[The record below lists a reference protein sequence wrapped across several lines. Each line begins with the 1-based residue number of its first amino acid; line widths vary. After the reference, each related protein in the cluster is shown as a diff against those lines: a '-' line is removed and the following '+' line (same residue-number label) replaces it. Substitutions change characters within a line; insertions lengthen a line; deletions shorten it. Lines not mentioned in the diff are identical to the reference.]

1 MQACRKQ
8 ARIRPMSTAILP
20 LARPQQRD
28 PFVVFLIFSILFHV
42 LLFIFFPLP
51 EQDLLASAPE
61 QLTEVELL
69 PPEPKVVAKA
79 EFSPIVPPKMP
90 EKPTEEP
97 LQKKEVEQKVEEK
110 KAKKPPPE
118 PLPEQI
124 VSPPDEVND
133 QIPDETRFLSDRNT
147 TAKKETVAV
156 GTPLPASNTEKD
168 EKKKTKPK
176 KQPEPKKEP
185 TKLAALKPPRESPVT
200 KKPPVEKKPEK
211 ALRKKTPE
219 TVKPGTPKIPKRI
232 PQLFARPD
240 DLLSQGFIKDRGK
253 EQDQQNERRPPTG
266 NELLAMAPPMKRG
279 FLSLPGPTGTPDH
292 LPDVQQGKMTFL
304 NTKAHRFA
312 PFVRRVAQR
321 VFQHLVISQRR
332 NLQVD
337 DVIAARD
344 WVTIEAK
351 LTVDGELV
359 GLVLRSRS
367 GSYSIDES
375 LLNACQQ
382 GAWDQN
388 PPSDAQAEDGFIHF
402 IFRSDIDAR
411 YDELGLKG
419 VVTFLQ
425 VGLT

>member
-8 ARIRPMSTAILP
+8 VRIPPMSTAILP

-28 PFVVFLIFSILFHV
+28 PFVVFLVFSVLFHI
-42 LLFIFFPLP
+42 LLFILLP
-51 EQDLLASAPE
+51 APERDLLTPAPE
-61 QLTEVELL
+61 KLTEVELL
-69 PPEPKVVAKA
+69 PQAEPKVVGKA
-79 EFSPIVPPKMP
+79 ELSPLTEPRTP
-90 EKPTEEP
+90 EKPVEEP
-97 LQKKEVEQKVEEK
+97 LQEEKIEKKVEEK
-110 KAKKPPPE
+110 KAKPPPTE
-118 PLPEQI
+118 ALPDQI

-133 QIPDETRFLSDRNT
+133 QIPDQTRFLSDRNT
-147 TAKKETVAV
+147 TAQKEMVAV
-156 GTPLPASNTEKD
+156 GTPLPASNPEKE
-168 EKKKTKPK
+168 EKEKNKTT
-176 KQPEPKKEP
+176 KQLDPKKEL
-185 TKLAALKPPRESPVT
+185 TKLTALKPPA
-200 KKPPVEKKPEK
+200 EKKPEK
-211 ALRKKTPE
+211 SLKKQTPK
-219 TVKPGTPKIPKRI
+219 TVKPGAPDAPPRI

-253 EQDQQNERRPPTG
+253 AQDQQNERRVPTG
-266 NELLAMAPPMKRG
+266 NELLAMAPPVKRG

-292 LPDVQQGKMTFL
+292 LPDVRQGKMTFL

-332 NLQVD
+332 NLQLD

-351 LTVDGELV
+351 LTVDGELT

-388 PPSDAQAEDGFIHF
+388 PPSEAQAEDGFIHF
-402 IFRSDIDAR
+402 IFRSEIDAQ

>member
-8 ARIRPMSTAILP
+8 ARMRPMSTAILP
-20 LARPQQRD
+20 LPRPQQRD
-28 PFVVFLIFSILFHV
+28 PLVVFLIFSILFHF
-42 LLFIFFPLP
+42 LFFTLFPLP
-51 EQDLLASAPE
+51 AQDFLAPAPE

-69 PPEPKVVAKA
+69 PPEEPKVVAKA
-79 EFSPIVPPKMP
+79 ELSPDVPPKTP
-90 EKPTEEP
+90 EKPAEEP
-97 LQKKEVEQKVEEK
+97 FQEKKVEEK
-110 KAKKPPPE
+110 KAKPPPPE

-147 TAKKETVAV
+147 TAQKETVAV
-156 GTPLPASNTEKD
+156 GTPLPASNPEKD
-168 EKKKTKPK
+168 EKKKSKSK

-185 TKLAALKPPRESPVT
+185 TKLAALKPPLESPVT
-200 KKPPVEKKPEK
+200 KKPPIEKKPEK
-211 ALRKKTPE
+211 VLKKKTPE
-219 TVKPGTPKIPKRI
+219 TAKPGTPKGPKRI

-240 DLLSQGFIKDRGK
+240 DLLSQGFIKDRGR

-266 NELLAMAPPMKRG
+266 NELLAMAPPIKRG

-332 NLQVD
+332 NLQLD
-337 DVIAARD
+337 DVVAARD

-351 LTVDGELV
+351 LTVDGELT

-388 PPSDAQAEDGFIHF
+388 PPSNAQAEDGFIHF
-402 IFRSDIDAR
+402 IFRSEINAQ

>member
-1 MQACRKQ
+1 M
-8 ARIRPMSTAILP
+8 RPMSTAILP
-20 LARPQQRD
+20 LPRPQQRD
-28 PFVVFLIFSILFHV
+28 PFVVFLIFSLLFHF
-42 LLFIFFPLP
+42 LFFTLFSLS
-51 EQDLLASAPE
+51 EQDFLAPAPE

-69 PPEPKVVAKA
+69 PPEEPKIVAKA
-79 EFSPIVPPKMP
+79 ELSPDVPPKTP
-90 EKPTEEP
+90 EKPAEEP
-97 LQKKEVEQKVEEK
+97 FQEKKVEEK
-110 KAKKPPPE
+110 KAKPPPPE

-147 TAKKETVAV
+147 TAQKETVAV
-156 GTPLPASNTEKD
+156 GTPLPASNPEKD
-168 EKKKTKPK
+168 EQKKSKSK

-185 TKLAALKPPRESPVT
+185 TKLAALKPLESPVT
-200 KKPPVEKKPEK
+200 KKPPIEKKPEK
-211 ALRKKTPE
+211 ALKKKTPE
-219 TVKPGTPKIPKRI
+219 TAKPGTPKGPKRI

-240 DLLSQGFIKDRGK
+240 DLLSQGFIKDRGR

-266 NELLAMAPPMKRG
+266 NELLAMAPPIKRG

-332 NLQVD
+332 NLQLD

-351 LTVDGELV
+351 LTVDGELT

-402 IFRSDIDAR
+402 IFRSEINAQ

>member
-1 MQACRKQ
+1 MSFRSGKVGQEVSCR
-8 ARIRPMSTAILP
+8 
-20 LARPQQRD
+20 LAVSRLECGRCRRLSFRFRAPQQRD
-28 PFVVFLIFSILFHV
+28 PFVVFLIFSILFHF
-42 LLFIFFPLP
+42 LFFTLFPLS
-51 EQDLLASAPE
+51 EQDFLAPAPE

-69 PPEPKVVAKA
+69 PPEEPKVVAKA
-79 EFSPIVPPKMP
+79 ELSPDVPPKTP
-90 EKPTEEP
+90 EKPAEEP
-97 LQKKEVEQKVEEK
+97 FQEKKVEEK
-110 KAKKPPPE
+110 KAKPPPPE

-156 GTPLPASNTEKD
+156 GTPLPASNPEKD
-168 EKKKTKPK
+168 KQKKSKSK

-185 TKLAALKPPRESPVT
+185 TKLAALKPPLESPVT
-200 KKPPVEKKPEK
+200 KKPPIEKKPEK
-211 ALRKKTPE
+211 VLKKKTPE
-219 TVKPGTPKIPKRI
+219 TAKPGTPKGPKRI

-240 DLLSQGFIKDRGK
+240 DLLSQGFIKDRGR

-266 NELLAMAPPMKRG
+266 NELLAMAPPIKRG

-332 NLQVD
+332 NLQLD

-351 LTVDGELV
+351 LTVDGELT

-375 LLNACQQ
+375 LLNRLPARCL
-382 GAWDQN
+382 GSKSTFRR
-388 PPSDAQAEDGFIHF
+388 PSRRWFYPF
-402 IFRSDIDAR
+402 YFP
-411 YDELGLKG
+411 L
-419 VVTFLQ
+419 
-425 VGLT
+425 

>member
-1 MQACRKQ
+1 MQ
-8 ARIRPMSTAILP
+8 PMSTAILTLP
-20 LARPQQRD
+20 RPQQRD
-28 PFVVFLIFSILFHV
+28 PLVVFLLFSILFH
-42 LLFIFFPLP
+42 LLFFLFFPLP
-51 EQDLLASAPE
+51 EQDFLAPVPE

-69 PPEPKVVAKA
+69 PPEQPKVVAKVELPPVA
-79 EFSPIVPPKMP
+79 QPKTPEKTPEDPPKE
-90 EKPTEEP
+90 EKA
-97 LQKKEVEQKVEEK
+97 EEK
-110 KAKKPPPE
+110 KSKQPPPE

-133 QIPDETRFLSDRNT
+133 QVPERTRFLSDRNT
-147 TAKKETVAV
+147 TAQEETVAV
-156 GTPLPASNTEKD
+156 GTPLPASNPEKD
-168 EKKKTKPK
+168 EKKKSQPK
-176 KQPEPKKEP
+176 KQPEPQKEP
-185 TKLAALKPPRESPVT
+185 TKLAALKPPLERSVT
-200 KKPPVEKKPEK
+200 KKPPVENKPEE
-211 ALRKKTPE
+211 ALKKKTSE
-219 TVKPGTPKIPKRI
+219 TAKPGAPKAPQRI

-240 DLLSQGFIKDRGK
+240 DLLAQGFIKDRGK

-266 NELLAMAPPMKRG
+266 NELLAMAPPMQRG

-292 LPDVQQGKMTFL
+292 LPDVQQGQMTFL

-321 VFQHLVISQRR
+321 VFQHLVIAQRR
-332 NLQVD
+332 DLQLD

-351 LTVDGELV
+351 LTVDGELS

-388 PPSDAQAEDGFIHF
+388 PPPDAQAEDGFIHF
-402 IFRSDIDAR
+402 IFRSDINAQ
-411 YDELGLKG
+411 YDQLGLKG
-419 VVTFLQ
+419 IVTFLQ